1 MTGPLLTVHGLSV
14 TFVGSGRPVPAVR
27 GIDFEVHAN
36 EVLGIVGES
45 GSGKSVTSLAISG
58 LLDETAQVQGSI
70 RLAGVE
76 VTTLDAES
84 LRQMRGRDVG
94 MVFQDPTT
102 TLNPV
107 LPIGRQVIEG
117 QVAHGRVARGQAHA
131 RAVELLREVDI
142 PDPQGRVNQ
151 FPHQFSGGMRQRAVI
166 AMAMAGKPRLIIA
179 DEPTTA
185 LDVTV
190 QAQVLSVLARR
201 QRDTGAAVILITHDL
216 GVVAEVAHR
225 VAVMYGGRIVESG
238 SVQDIFHL
246 PRHPYTVGLLRSM
259 PRIDTVDERLV
270 PIPGQPPSPAQLPTG
285 CSFHPRCAIGRERAL
300 CAQQTP
306 VLRNVGNLHASAC
319 HYPDEVAGLLTDDAQ
334 AGASR
339 ASPAAAEPAKPG
351 SDAGMPRPATVVS
364 GQARDATAGVK
375 PLLEVDRLQVFFP
388 VKAGLL
394 RRRVGWVRAVDGV
407 SLTVRAGE
415 TVGLVGES
423 GCGKTTTGR
432 AIMGL
437 LPTSNG
443 TVRFDGRDITHL
455 APSEM
460 RRVRR
465 NMQYIFQD
473 PYSSLNPIKT
483 VGEIVAE
490 PLRIHGLYDETG
502 GARWVSE
509 LFDLVGLP
517 SSMVNRFPQEFSGG
531 QRQRIGIA
539 RALAL
544 KPRLLI
550 LDEPVAALDVS
561 IQAQVI
567 NLLQDLQRELGLA
580 YLFIAHDLSVVR
592 HISNRVAV
600 MYLGRIVEES
610 DRASL
615 YEHPTHPYTQS
626 LLSAVPV
633 PDPSTRD
640 SRKRIILEGDIPN
653 PAAPPSG
660 CHFHPRCFKASAV
673 CRTEAPLFRAYPG
686 LPTHVACHHA
696 GPVDAVAG
704 TTMPSNA
711 MELSA

>member
-1 MTGPLLTVHGLSV
+1 MTEPLLSVRGLTV
-14 TFVGSGRPVPAVR
+14 TFVGSGRAVPAVR
-27 GIDFEVHAN
+27 GIDFDVHAD

-70 RLAGVE
+70 RLGGVE

-84 LRQMRGRDVG
+84 LRRMRGRDVG

-117 QVAHGRVARGQAHA
+117 QVAHGQVARSQAHA
-131 RAVELLREVDI
+131 RAIELLREVDI
-142 PDPQGRVNQ
+142 PDPQGRVDQ

-166 AMAMAGKPRLIIA
+166 AMAMAGRPRLIIA

-225 VAVMYGGRIVESG
+225 VVVMYGGRIVESG
-238 SVQDIFHL
+238 SVQDIFHQ
-246 PRHPYTVGLLRSM
+246 PRHPYTAGLLRSV
-259 PRIDTVDERLV
+259 PRVDTVDERLV
-270 PIPGQPPSPAQLPTG
+270 PIPGQPPSPAQLPAG
-285 CSFHPRCAIGRERAL
+285 CSFHPRCAIGRERPL

-306 VLRNVGNLHASAC
+306 ALRDVSNLHASAC
-319 HYPDEVAGLLTDDAQ
+319 HYPDEVPDLL
-334 AGASR
+334 R
-339 ASPAAAEPAKPG
+339 ANAAAEAERPVPLAPAQAADPASKATP
-351 SDAGMPRPATVVS
+351 AGY
-364 GQARDATAGVK
+364 

-437 LPTSNG
+437 VPTSHG

-455 APSEM
+455 PPSEM
-460 RRVRR
+460 RKVRR

-490 PLRIHGLYDETG
+490 PLRIHGIYEEAG
-502 GARWVSE
+502 GTRWVNE

-517 SSMVNRFPQEFSGG
+517 SSLVNRFPQGFSGG

-610 DRASL
+610 ERTSL
-615 YEHPTHPYTQS
+615 YEHPMHPYTQS

-640 SRKRIILEGDIPN
+640 SRRRIILEGDIPN
-653 PAAPPSG
+653 PAAPPTG

-673 CRTEAPLFRAYPG
+673 CRTEAPAFQACCG

-696 GPVDAVAG
+696 GPVDAAAIGTGQPSVAMG
-704 TTMPSNA
+704 VPA
-711 MELSA
+711 